1 MPSIDSLLPK
11 LIADFPEI
19 TFLPGPRFSW
29 SPSKKTVFY
38 DESEPSDVAL
48 LLHELSHGL
57 LGHQS
62 YAKDVELLAMEAS
75 AWGKARELA
84 ADYKVKIDPN
94 QREDHLDTY
103 RDWLHDRSTCPSCQ
117 ATGYQTKKDTYTCV
131 ACGQTWRVNEARLC
145 GLKRYV
151 ETQK

>member
-1 MPSIDSLLPK
+1 MPSITSLLSK
-11 LIADFPEI
+11 LAADFPEV
-19 TFLPGPRFSW
+19 TFQPGPRFSW
-29 SPSKKTVFY
+29 SPSQKTVFY
-38 DESEPSDVAL
+38 DESAPDAAL

-62 YAKDVELLAMEAS
+62 YAKDVELLAMEAA

-84 ADYKVKIDPN
+84 TEYDIKIDPN

-103 RDWLHDRSTCPSCQ
+103 RDWLHDRSTCPKCQ

-131 ACGQTWRVNEARLC
+131 ACTEVWRVNEARLC
-145 GLKRYV
+145 GLKRYTQ
-151 ETQK
+151 TQK